1 MQYLSYLA
9 PNNKM
14 IKTIKW
20 LFVLGMLSYCIVS
33 TLVLLYEGIPQKYLG
48 LYFKHTPSYNGV
60 DTLTPQM
67 KAVVKELEDKI
78 GKVTITSGA
87 RNGKGTS
94 AHNAGLAVD
103 LRAWDGKTKYA
114 IVNAALELGIKR
126 VGIYDRHV
134 HIDIDSTKT
143 HQNTIWLGKSK

>member
-1 MQYLSYLA
+1 MGKRVDNLLETLGYICAGAYLMYKLVGFI
-9 PNNKM
+9 ND
-14 IKTIKW
+14 
-20 LFVLGMLSYCIVS
+20 G
-33 TLVLLYEGIPQKYLG
+33 TLQKY
-48 LYFKHTPSYNGV
+48 FPKSNTPRYSGV
-60 DTLTPQM
+60 ENLTPEM
-67 KAVVKELEDKI
+67 KAIVDQLEDKI

-87 RNGKGTS
+87 RDGIGSS

-103 LRAWDGKTKYA
+103 IRAWDGKTKYA